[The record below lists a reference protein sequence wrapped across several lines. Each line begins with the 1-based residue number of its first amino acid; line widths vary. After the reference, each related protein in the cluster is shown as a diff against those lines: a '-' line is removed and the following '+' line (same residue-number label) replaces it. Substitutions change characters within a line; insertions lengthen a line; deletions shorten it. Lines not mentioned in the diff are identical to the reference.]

1 MNRKQRRKNKI
12 PTITKV
18 LREPIYTLKKS
29 ELDKI
34 KLQATEQAIEQS
46 LTLLLALPVKV
57 LKEHYGFSR
66 KKLENFCAFISD
78 EYDKLE
84 LSKQGLEECRQMLYE
99 QAGVRF
105 EMR

>member
-12 PTITKV
+12 PTGV
-18 LREPIYTLKKS
+18 LREAIYTLTKS
-29 ELDKI
+29 DIDKI

-46 LTLLLALPVKV
+46 LTLLLAMPVKV

-78 EYDKLE
+78 EYDSLE
-84 LSKQGLEECRQMLYE
+84 LSKKSLDECRQMLYE